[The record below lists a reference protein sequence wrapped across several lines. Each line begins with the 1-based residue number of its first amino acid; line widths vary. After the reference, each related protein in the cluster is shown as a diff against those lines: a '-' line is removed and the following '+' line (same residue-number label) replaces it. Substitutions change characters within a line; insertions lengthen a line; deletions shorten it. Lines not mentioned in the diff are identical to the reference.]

1 MTITK
6 NWSIYTVKR
15 ELSTGKIIE
24 ATVECTAVDSD
35 EPSITPPQEFYN
47 VAFDGDVTIPYANV
61 TESDLVGWCKNV
73 LGTEEVVRIEALSVN
88 ALSTAYGLPWV
99 TQ

>member
-6 NWSIYTVKR
+6 TWSVNTVKR
-15 ELSTGKIIE
+15 ELSTGKIIQ

-35 EPSITPPQEFYN
+35 EPSVTPPKEFFN

-73 LGTEEVVRIEALSVN
+73 LGAEKVARIEALSVN

-99 TQ
+99 TE